1 MTKATIYH
9 NPRCSKSR
17 STLAMLQDLE
27 LDLEVIEYLK
37 TPPDEAELTNIL
49 SLLGLRPR
57 EFMRKKE
64 AVYTE
69 QNLDDTSLSDEQLI
83 SYIVQFP
90 ILFERPV
97 VLANGKAAIG
107 RPPELVN
114 AIL

>member
-17 STLAMLQDLE
+17 ATLAILKDSQYE
-27 LDLEVIEYLK
+27 LEVIEYLK
-37 TPPDEAELTNIL
+37 TPPDEAELRNIL

-69 QNLDDTSLSDEQLI
+69 QNMDDTSLSDEQLI
-83 SYIVQFP
+83 SYIVQYP

-97 VLANGKAAIG
+97 VLANDKAVIG
-107 RPPELVN
+107 RPPELVVD
-114 AIL
+114 IL